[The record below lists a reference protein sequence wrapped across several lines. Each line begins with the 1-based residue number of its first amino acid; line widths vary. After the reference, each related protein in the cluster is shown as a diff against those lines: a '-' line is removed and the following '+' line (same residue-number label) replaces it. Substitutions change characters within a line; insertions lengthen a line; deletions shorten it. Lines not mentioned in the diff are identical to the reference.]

1 MNQNVIE
8 TKMLT
13 KKHGSQYRVRD
24 LELRVPQNCVYGFL
38 LLTVRAN
45 PQLSSSYW
53 DCCDQPQEKSI
64 SLVKR

>member
-24 LELRVPQNCVYGFL
+24 LELRVPQNCVCQAQP
-38 LLTVRAN
+38 AN
-45 PQLSSSYW
+45 AHT
-53 DCCDQPQEKSI
+53 ENA
-64 SLVKR
+64 